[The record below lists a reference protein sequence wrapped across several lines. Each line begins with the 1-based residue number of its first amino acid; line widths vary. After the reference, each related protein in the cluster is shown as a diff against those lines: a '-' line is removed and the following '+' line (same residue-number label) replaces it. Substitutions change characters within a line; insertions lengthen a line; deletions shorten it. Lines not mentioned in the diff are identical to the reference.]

1 MPYFNIETG
10 GGGVIAAISWAG
22 QWSADFIRDQAGGL
36 RVCGGQE
43 LTRFTLHPGEEV
55 RSPMIVLQFYRS
67 DWIAAQNVW
76 RSWMIALNLPRPGGK
91 PLAPMISACN
101 GNHYPGIIT
110 NAAEE
115 LHFLRRYLEER
126 IQPDYWWQDAGWYPC
141 DPVGWPKTGTWEVE
155 PQRWPKG
162 IREVSDWC
170 RERGIKTIV
179 WFEPERVH
187 AGTFLAEKHPEWIYG
202 GAAGGLLKLGDPECR
217 AWLVEHI
224 DRLMTEQGIDLYRQ
238 DFNIDPLPFWRAADA
253 EDRQGIAE
261 IRHVEGYLAYW
272 DELLRRRP
280 GMLIDSCASGGRRN
294 DLETLRRAV
303 PLLRSDYIFE
313 PVGEQNHTYGISF
326 WMPFNGTG
334 FLTVDPY
341 LIRSQMSPEFTVGV
355 DTRRQDQNY
364 DLLRKLVNEWR
375 QVAPCYSGDYYPLTG
390 YSTANDVWMAW
401 QFDRPDLGEGFVQ
414 AFRRADCGQPSA
426 RLKLRGLDPA
436 VRYTLTDFDAGSS
449 RQASGRELM
458 DEGLLVEADDRP
470 QAIVIAYRRA
480 E

>member
-1 MPYFNIETG
+1 
-10 GGGVIAAISWAG
+10 
-22 QWSADFIRDQAGGL
+22 
-36 RVCGGQE
+36 
-43 LTRFTLHPGEEV
+43 
-55 RSPMIVLQFYRS
+55 
-67 DWIAAQNVW
+67 
-76 RSWMIALNLPRPGGK
+76 
-91 PLAPMISACN
+91 
-101 GNHYPGIIT
+101 
-110 NAAEE
+110 
-115 LHFLRRYLEER
+115 
-126 IQPDYWWQDAGWYPC
+126 
-141 DPVGWPKTGTWEVE
+141 
-155 PQRWPKG
+155 
-162 IREVSDWC
+162 VSDWC

-436 VRYTLTDFDAGSS
+436 VRYTLTDFDARSS